1 MGRPSQEYVDNSIK
15 RLEEDRQKGVTT
27 QVMER
32 AMPIAADVWNL
43 GFEAMPEAAYS
54 LATGLIPESIPYIGG
69 GGERAIE
76 TRKIIAERR
85 KMNKEI
91 AEKFGAF
98 KAGPVGIG
106 TSPEYAKHL
115 YETGKILEKRFEERP
130 WWQEIGTSVFNPLD
144 WALGA
149 GIGKVVGA
157 GIRGVKALRGTG
169 LAAKALKP
177 AAETN
182 VELLPSWFK
191 RFNIPETDL
200 RKAADNIPTPPITQ
214 PTTQALA
221 IPFNVIP
228 PIAKAARPLQ
238 QGVMDI
244 ADPTL
249 YPIPLPTQT
258 PGTQLQQ
265 AAEGLGREMAE
276 GLGIRPIQQQ
286 LLPGQRAINI
296 AEQQRM
302 PFDVTK
308 GEGLT
313 PLARTKDVLEG
324 LEIKKP
330 DILPERFKKFDLPD
344 IPIVARPRESSM
356 KYRPAGVEGE
366 RWINPKD
373 ILGPSEQAT
382 IDNFRSLLSSPQKLS
397 GVHILPDKL
406 AALMLTRNTK
416 RLFSEA
422 EQLDIFNSF
431 AKNMDEAESNMFG
444 ASVGRFETASEIRN
458 KALRNISEAEEIE
471 AARFNVQAFETPFFK
486 AKPIK
491 GYINGKIVPS
501 AKESPELLQSG
512 ENMVISMHGGSSKM
526 FEKLTR
532 TGVAEGQEKIS
543 WKNTLK
549 AIVTDVHGPKWFR
562 FVPALTKFAAPEYKR
577 GVSWAESVGIDG
589 IYDTLIEPMSKAIT
603 ATKPSYEARELARG
617 GQLTEGAKALMGN
630 MRNLFPGDDITAA
643 SLYKTNLR
651 VLVGRLGPHQM
662 DKPLREILDNPE
674 EVHRMM
680 MDVFEAA
687 FEELYNNKAY
697 TGMFNRLDDEMLQ
710 GLRSGKFNTQKE
722 WDRIQT
728 RLEELQAE
736 AISKGQTVSSSG
748 LAGPYALNDSIKA
761 FHSIFNLGTIPNEYA
776 IHQLATLLGPNVGK
790 ALLAKRVS
798 TIANRLSRIPGM
810 SALAPVGRVLGLK
823 GIGNS
828 TPQELIWNL
837 ISLPKSLRASFDL
850 SFAFRQGMVLLAH
863 DPKAWKS
870 SFNMMLKTALPGGE
884 RVALVVDNSIKNHEL
899 YPVSQRAGLDLTDVT
914 GMLNI
919 TAREDEFQSA
929 LVRGIPYIRAS
940 ERAYVTMGNKLRF
953 DTFLNRV
960 RDYEMVMR
968 NAGKEMSSFRKD
980 PEYWDALSWN
990 AKFINDATG
999 RGPLPRA
1006 MTDAYGSHWAKTTYA
1021 VMNAFLWSPRFLT
1034 SRIRLPYSA
1043 MMASRKM
1050 GNSTARAAISG
1061 VSTGLVSW
1069 VGTGVSLMLFFKY
1082 FIPGADAGINP
1093 NASDFGKVKIGNT
1106 TFDIWAGYA
1115 PLAKAVAQTAS
1126 GERETTTGK
1135 TMDVD
1140 RLDVLGRFAVSKFS
1154 PAGQAVKKYAITG
1167 EGFFGEDADIWT
1179 DMKKP
1184 AYTQS
1189 SLWYQMVVPMMIE
1202 TIHDAY
1208 DEYATPMVPAEM
1220 AERIGV
1226 DPSERRAGWDAYL
1239 RIAGAGIAE
1248 TFGIGTS
1255 TYITKEDI
1263 AKELTSAWESPLGY
1277 EELPEMGKEPGIV
1290 TQQTV
1295 KQIGREKETARG
1307 MERTS
1312 GLTGELAELNRNEQD
1327 SINNIGTIG
1336 LTIGGQTMSVNEWIQ
1351 SYEMQNIKG
1360 VPDAVRSKIGDLFF
1374 SIRSDFFSRKD
1385 QSMYGEEWKDITEQ
1399 ELQQMDFK
1407 NRKLAEWRKI
1417 RSGARG
1423 ADEYN
1428 KMLDSFENSLQ
1439 KSAHPEASMALAW
1452 VRMNAYD
1459 INIPENILPHLP
1471 YITQVKYD
1479 MARKLRSSGSP
1490 FVEGFGA
1497 EERRVP
1503 ESVREKRQALEQ
1515 QERQKKPLLQELYK
1529 G

>member
-32 AMPIAADVWNL
+32 AMPIAADVWNI
-43 GFEAMPEAAYS
+43 GFEALPERMYS
-54 LATGLIPESIPYIGG
+54 GITGVIPESVPYIGG

-76 TRKIIAERR
+76 TRRILNERS
-85 KMNKEI
+85 KQGKQI
-91 AEKFGAF
+91 VDQFGA
-98 KAGPVGIG
+98 
-106 TSPEYAKHL
+106 TSPENL
-115 YETGKILEKRFEERP
+115 RFVYETEKILEKRFEERP
-130 WWQEIGTSVFNPLD
+130 WWQEIGTSFFNPLD
-144 WALGA
+144 WLLGA
-149 GIGKVVGA
+149 GIGKAAGA
-157 GIRGVKALRGTG
+157 GIRGVKALRGTS
-169 LAAKALKP
+169 LAKGALKAP
-177 AAETN
+177 TREPNVDFTPSWYRNIPDIDLRTAETTALAKIPAPISIAKPSATIPLGGPRAAE
-182 VELLPSWFK
+182 
-191 RFNIPETDL
+191 
-200 RKAADNIPTPPITQ
+200 
-214 PTTQALA
+214 
-221 IPFNVIP
+221 
-228 PIAKAARPLQ
+228 PLQ
-238 QGVMDI
+238 QGALAFSPVDNLG
-244 ADPTL
+244 APLQLAQKTPSTQALELGQETL
-249 YPIPLPTQT
+249 
-258 PGTQLQQ
+258 
-265 AAEGLGREMAE
+265 E
-276 GLGIRPIQQQ
+276 GLGIRPTQQK
-286 LLPGQRAINI
+286 LPR
-296 AEQQRM
+296 
-302 PFDVTK
+302 
-308 GEGLT
+308 
-313 PLARTKDVLEG
+313 
-324 LEIKKP
+324 EISP
-330 DILPERFKKFDLPD
+330 PPERFVPPNITVLPGGSTIIDDLIPTAPPGTIIEKLPTPPPTWAGKQLPD
-344 IPIVARPRESSM
+344 IELPISGIKPRGKPRPTYTRVDPET
-356 KYRPAGVEGE
+356 GE
-366 RWINPKD
+366 RWFNPKD

-397 GVHILPDKL
+397 GVYILPDKL

-422 EQLDIFNSF
+422 EHVDMFDSF
-431 AKNMDEAESNMFG
+431 AKNMDEAESKINFEAVIEPMPSRLP
-444 ASVGRFETASEIRN
+444 ASPKEFNVQSLESA
-458 KALRNISEAEEIE
+458 KARE
-471 AARFNVQAFETPFFK
+471 AARFDVQLEAFETPFLRG
-486 AKPIK
+486 KPIK
-491 GYINGKIVPS
+491 GYINGKIVSS

-512 ENMVISMHGGSSKM
+512 ENMVISMHSGSSKM

-532 TGVAEGQEKIS
+532 TGAAEGLEKIS

-549 AIVTDVHGPKWFR
+549 AVVTDVYGPKWFR
-562 FVPALTKFAAPEYKR
+562 FVPVLTKFAAPEYKR
-577 GVSWAESVGIDG
+577 GVSWAESLGIDDVYE
-589 IYDTLIEPMSKAIT
+589 ILLEPATKAIT
-603 ATKPSYEARELARG
+603 ATKPSFVARG
-617 GQLTEGAKALMGN
+617 LSREEQLSRGAGMIK
-630 MRNLFPGDDITAA
+630 
-643 SLYKTNLR
+643 
-651 VLVGRLGPHQM
+651 GRLGNLFAKDNITAESLTKGSHSALVGKLGAHELE
-662 DKPLREILDNPE
+662 KPLREVLKNPE
-674 EVHRMM
+674 EVERMAVE
-680 MDVFEAA
+680 VFRKAYIDM
-687 FEELYNNKAY
+687 YNKPAY
-697 TGMFNRLDDEMLQ
+697 TGAFNRLDDQAIEI
-710 GLRSGKFNTQKE
+710 LRSGKFNSIDE
-722 WDRIQT
+722 WNHIQT
-728 RLEELQAE
+728 KLDNLKTTFINE
-736 AISKGQTVSSSG
+736 GQTVISSG
-748 LAGPYALNDSIKA
+748 LEGPYALHDAMKA
-761 FHSIFNLGTIPNEYA
+761 FHSMFNLGIIPTEYS
-776 IHQLATLLGPNVGK
+776 IHQLSFLFGPNIGK
-790 ALLAKRVS
+790 ALLAKRAN

-823 GIGNS
+823 GLGNS

-850 SFAFRQGMVLLAH
+850 SFAFRQGMVLIPH
-863 DPKAWKS
+863 QPGAWKS

-899 YPVSQRAGLDLTDVT
+899 YSVSQRAGLDLTDVT

-953 DTFLNRV
+953 DTFQYMLK
-960 RDYEMVMR
+960 DYEMVMR
-968 NAGKEMSSFRKD
+968 NAGKEMSSFRQEE
-980 PEYWDALSWN
+980 EYWSGLRRFAN
-990 AKFINDATG
+990 FINDATG
-999 RGPLPRA
+999 RGKLPRA
-1006 MTDAYGSHWAKTTYA
+1006 MTDPYGSHWAKTTYA

-1050 GNSTARAAISG
+1050 GNSPARAAISG

-1069 VGTGVSLMLFFKY
+1069 VGMGVSLMLFFKY
-1082 FIPGADAGINP
+1082 FIPGADAGTNP
-1093 NASDFGKVKIGNT
+1093 NASDFGKVKVGNT

-1115 PLAKAVAQTAS
+1115 PLAKAVAQTVS

-1135 TMDVD
+1135 TMDID
-1140 RLDVLGRFAVSKFS
+1140 KMDVLKRFAVSKFS

-1208 DEYATPMVPAEM
+1208 DEYATPMIPSEM
-1220 AERIGV
+1220 ADRIGA
-1226 DPSERRAGWDAYL
+1226 DPSDRRASWDAYL

-1255 TYITKEDI
+1255 TYLTKDDI
-1263 AKELTSAWESPLGY
+1263 AKQLTSAWESPLGY
-1277 EELPEMGKEPGIV
+1277 EELSEMGKEPGIV

-1295 KQIGREKETARG
+1295 KQVARERETARG

-1312 GLTGELAELNRNEQD
+1312 GITGEFAELNRNEQD

-1351 SYEMQNIKG
+1351 SYQMQNIKG
-1360 VPDAVRSKIGDLFF
+1360 VPKEVRSKIGDLFF

-1385 QSMYGEEWKDITEQ
+1385 QAMYGEDWKDITEQ

-1428 KMLDSFENSLQ
+1428 KMLDSFEDSLK

-1459 INIPENILPHLP
+1459 IDIPENILPHLP
-1471 YITQVKYD
+1471 YITQIKYD
-1479 MARKLRSSGSP
+1479 MARKLRRSGSP
-1490 FVEGFGA
+1490 FIEGFGT
-1497 EERRVP
+1497 EERHVP
-1503 ESVREKRQALEQ
+1503 ESVREKRQAQEQ
-1515 QERQKKPLLQELYK
+1515 QERQKKPLIQELYK